1 MPQSESAAENAGA
14 GEDEGDRRTRLWLL
28 PAAALPAFFALP
40 FLRGKVL
47 LFRDL
52 LHFSLPQQVFAAG
65 ALSHG
70 RLPLWTPLVYGG
82 APFFAEPGTG
92 VLYPPNWLFLLLE
105 PGRAATAFV
114 LLHLPVAA
122 LGMLVLARVCR
133 LSRGAAALAATSY
146 VASGYLLSMHGG
158 HYYFASAALLPLCAG
173 LLVRCA
179 REGTARAAVAAAVPV
194 VALLLGGEVQ
204 ALSLAVLLA
213 GALLL
218 DGAAERSL
226 PRASLAFAGA
236 LVLGAAV
243 AAVQI
248 VPSALFLRG
257 TVRAHGVQLA
267 EATLWSMH
275 PLRLLELLVA
285 QPFGVPW
292 PDNGYWGPA
301 PQPGAHHLPWAA
313 SLWLGP
319 SALLLAPVALLGRGR
334 GGTRALSL
342 LAVLGL
348 ALAMGTRTPVFALWR
363 SVPLMSLLRYPEKYA
378 LLATAALVLL
388 GARGL
393 DVARDDPRARRI
405 ALALFGGA
413 GALLLAGAIWMLRA
427 PPALA
432 GQIAA
437 GLEAA
442 EANLGS
448 AAALAASVRAVAF
461 AGALCLAL
469 ALALRLGRARPERLA
484 PLFLLAGAVAG
495 AANGLRLLSYGDGSF
510 LRSPPQLLSQV
521 RAAAPAGS
529 TGRVF
534 ADGTC
539 AFRGEGQGS
548 LLERVRQ
555 FQWRVGKE
563 NFLTIFAVPETLGYG
578 AAESA
583 VQVAQFRALRSGG
596 LLAAERAFGASVEVG
611 CDTGGTPHA
620 RAVPAAIQRLRYA
633 QPIAASAD
641 PAARAAALLVAP
653 PDVALVDQ
661 SVGAAPGLGSDGTA
675 HASPAAATPPAE
687 VAPAAKVAP
696 AARPGS
702 AALIEERPELLRVR
716 AEGPGGVVVLA
727 DAFAP
732 GWTATVDG
740 APAQILRADAG
751 FRAVALPSGVHEIA
765 FAYRAPGLFA
775 GAAISAAAALLCAAL
790 LLRGFRA
797 PSP

>member
-1 MPQSESAAENAGA
+1 MPQSEGESESGGESDGGA
-14 GEDEGDRRTRLWLL
+14 GRTRPLWLL
-28 PAAALPAFFALP
+28 PAAALPAFLALP

-105 PGRAATAFV
+105 PGRAATAFILV
-114 LLHLPVAA
+114 HLPVAA
-122 LGMLVLARVCR
+122 VGMLVLARVCR

-173 LLVRCA
+173 LLVRCG

-194 VALLLGGEVQ
+194 LALLFGGEVQ

-218 DGAAERSL
+218 DGAAEGSL

-243 AAVQI
+243 AAVQV

-301 PQPGAHHLPWAA
+301 SQPGAHHLPWAA

-319 SALLLAPVALLGRGR
+319 SALLLAPVALLGRR
-334 GGTRALSL
+334 WAGTRALSL

-348 ALAMGTRTPVFALWR
+348 VLAMGTRTPIFAVWR
-363 SVPLMSLLRYPEKYA
+363 SLPLMSLLRYPEKYA
-378 LLATAALVLL
+378 LLSTAALVLL

-393 DVARDDPRARRI
+393 DVVRDDPRARRI

-413 GALLLAGAIWMLRA
+413 GALLFAGAIWMLRV
-427 PPALA
+427 PPTLM

-442 EANLGS
+442 EGNLGA
-448 AAALAASVRAVAF
+448 AAALAASVRSVAL

-469 ALALRLGRARPERLA
+469 AMALRLGRARPGLLA
-484 PLFLLAGAVAG
+484 PLFLLVGAVAG
-495 AANGLRLLSYGDGSF
+495 AGNGLRLLSYGDRSF

-529 TGRVF
+529 TGRIF

-539 AFRGEGQGS
+539 VFHGEGQGS

-563 NFLTIFAVPETLGYG
+563 NFLTIFHVPETLGYG

-583 VQVAQFRALRSGG
+583 AQVAQFRALRPGG
-596 LLAAERAFGASVEVG
+596 ILAAERAFGAAVEIG
-611 CDTGGTPHA
+611 CDAGGTPRA

-641 PAARAAALLVAP
+641 PAARAAALLAVAP
-653 PDVALVDQ
+653 EVALVDQ
-661 SVGAAPGLGSDGTA
+661 SVAAAPGLASGATA
-675 HASPAAATPPAE
+675 QVSLADARPAVEAAR
-687 VAPAAKVAP
+687 
-696 AARPGS
+696 AARPGT
-702 AALIEERPELLRVR
+702 AALIEERPELLRIR

-751 FRAVALPSGVHEIA
+751 FRAVALSPGAHEIA
-765 FAYRAPGLFA
+765 FAYRAPGLFV

-790 LLRGFRA
+790 LLRGLRA